1 LNTASLPSYSPSE
14 DALPEIEQERCTGCG
29 WCATAC
35 HCHAIIMGAT
45 CPSIDPARCG
55 CSANCPPDC
64 PSVGLCEEVCPTQAI
79 HCSFE
84 ITDQEG

>member
-1 LNTASLPSYSPSE
+1 
-14 DALPEIEQERCTGCG
+14 
-29 WCATAC
+29 
-35 HCHAIIMGAT
+35 MGAT